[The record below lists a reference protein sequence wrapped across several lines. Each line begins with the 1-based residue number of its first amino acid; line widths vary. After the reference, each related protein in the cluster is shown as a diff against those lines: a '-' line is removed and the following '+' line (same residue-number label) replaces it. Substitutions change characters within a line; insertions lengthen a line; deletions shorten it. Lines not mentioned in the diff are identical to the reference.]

1 VNLDGDART
10 LLGRA
15 RIGMLALNANRL
27 PLVTPAAFHFGD
39 SSLLMTTSR
48 HAVKVALARRDPRAA
63 FLVED
68 SSLSVLLQGLLE
80 VFDPRSLEGPVRAVL
95 EGPRFALSVA
105 GYALKNAPFVA
116 GYLLDLASIPGE
128 WWPQNRVLLR
138 LRVAHRR
145 ELPALELPAAAAARL
160 PGVPVAIARPLA
172 RNRAG
177 RLCWSLGGSPQLAPV
192 PWALDG
198 PDALVWQPAGT
209 GRPPREGAPAALLVE
224 SHHPFRATRMLGA
237 CLRGHLHAEPGAADT
252 IEERYGQPLGGD
264 GISLRL
270 VSERATWWRGFQ
282 VRTVPLGERAAS
294 PPRRVAGAG
303 RTAGAS

>member
-1 VNLDGDART
+1 MKLNGDARA

-15 RIGMLALNANRL
+15 RIGMLALNATRM
-27 PLVTPAAFHFGD
+27 PLVTPAAFHFGN

-68 SSLSVLLQGLLE
+68 STLSVLLQGLLE
-80 VFDPRSLEGPVRAVL
+80 VFDPRSLEGPVRAFL
-95 EGPRFALSVA
+95 EGPRFALGVA

-116 GYLLDLASIPGE
+116 GYMLDLASIPGE

-138 LRVAHRR
+138 LRVTHRK
-145 ELPALELPAAAAARL
+145 ELPALEVPAAAPARL
-160 PGVPVAIARPLA
+160 PAIPAAIARPLA
-172 RNRAG
+172 RSRAG
-177 RLCWSLGGSPQLAPV
+177 RLCWSGAGSPQLAPV

-198 PDALVWQPAGT
+198 SDALVWLPAGA

-237 CLRGHLHAEPGAADT
+237 CLRGHLRAEPGNPDA
-252 IEERYGQPLGGD
+252 IEERYGEPPADD
-264 GISLRL
+264 GLLLRL

-282 VRTVPLGERAAS
+282 VRTVPVGV
-294 PPRRVAGAG
+294 RVG
-303 RTAGAS
+303 SN

>member
-1 VNLDGDART
+1 MKLNGDARA

-15 RIGMLALNANRL
+15 RIGMLALNANRM

-68 SSLSVLLQGLLE
+68 THLSVLLQGLLE
-80 VFDPRSLEGPVRAVL
+80 VFDPRSLEGPLRAVM
-95 EGPRFALSVA
+95 EGPRFALNMA

-116 GYLLDLASIPGE
+116 GYLLDLATIPGD

-138 LRVAHRR
+138 LRVTHRR
-145 ELPALELPAAAAARL
+145 ELAALEVPAAAAARL
-160 PGVPVAIARPLA
+160 PGVPVAIARPLS
-172 RNRAG
+172 RSRAG
-177 RLCWSLGGSPQLAPV
+177 RLCWSVGGSPQLAPV

-198 PDALVWQPAGT
+198 PDALVWLPAGV
-209 GRPPREGAPAALLVE
+209 GRPPRKGAPAAVVVE

-237 CLRGHLHAEPGAADT
+237 CLRGHLRAEPGTPDAL
-252 IEERYGQPLGGD
+252 EERYGEPPARD
-264 GISLRL
+264 GVSLRL
-270 VSERATWWRGFQ
+270 VSERVTWWRGFQ
-282 VRTVPLGERAAS
+282 VRTVPVGA
-294 PPRRVAGAG
+294 RVG
-303 RTAGAS
+303 